1 MNDRQKLKF
10 SFTVDQ
16 LVKDTSIESIHRE
29 KLKKLAALLPPP
41 PENRDELIAGLAE
54 IKSREGGGRRIA
66 WYSDTTMDMITVRGT
81 TVAMDDALDTA
92 VVAALDRPVD
102 IGKDVRIEI
111 TPEKKPEP
119 DNLEAKIVV
128 NEPVKSLTDDN
139 DDPDW
144 SNMKVDIVGNLPDL
158 SATPTTK
165 VVNPD
170 VDPDVN
176 PRPIKKDKYKSV
188 KQKQTLTAEERNYY
202 DSIGHNN
209 HKKARFL
216 DATPEQRREM
226 MNNDPIQ
233 RSLFPSSSPT
243 DSDNITDWTKNNIG
257 TFKQFV
263 ERFYIWKHFLLFLQ
277 H

>member
-1 MNDRQKLKF
+1 
-10 SFTVDQ
+10 
-16 LVKDTSIESIHRE
+16 
-29 KLKKLAALLPPP
+29 
-41 PENRDELIAGLAE
+41 
-54 IKSREGGGRRIA
+54 
-66 WYSDTTMDMITVRGT
+66 MDMITVRGT
-81 TVAMDDALDTA
+81 TVATDDALDTA
-92 VVAALDRPVD
+92 VAVSLDRPVD
-102 IGKDVRIEI
+102 IGKEVKIET
-111 TPEKKPEP
+111 TPEKKPKL
-119 DNLEAKIVV
+119 DDLEAKIVV
-128 NEPVKSLTDDN
+128 NEPVDSSPED

-176 PRPIKKDKYKSV
+176 PGLIKKDKYKSV
-188 KQKQTLTAEERNYY
+188 KQKETLTAEERNYY
-202 DSIGHNN
+202 NSIGRNN

-243 DSDNITDWTKNNIG
+243 DSDNITDWTNNNIG
-257 TFKQFV
+257 TFKQFI
-263 ERFYIWKHFLLFLQ
+263 ERFYR
-277 H
+277 